1 MHCIPFLLSRKP
13 YFYFMSKHTFGKSDR
28 LKSKQQIEQLFVD
41 GNSFT
46 EFPLKVVWRWTEATE
61 SSVQIAL
68 SVPKKKLPKA
78 VLRNHMKR
86 LLRES
91 YRQQNQALKSM
102 VSEKGKQLQM
112 MLIFLDT
119 QLWSFPDLDNK
130 ISVTLERLQKE
141 L

>member
-1 MHCIPFLLSRKP
+1 
-13 YFYFMSKHTFGKSDR
+13 MSKHTFGKSDR

-41 GNSFT
+41 TNSFA
-46 EFPLKVVWRWTEATE
+46 EFPLKVVWRCTKATE
-61 SSVQIAL
+61 PTVQIVL
-68 SVPKKKLPKA
+68 SVPKKTLPKA
-78 VLRNHMKR
+78 VHRNHMKR

-102 VSEKGKQLQM
+102 VSEKEKQLQIM
-112 MLIFLDT
+112 IIFLDT
-119 QLWSFPDLDNK
+119 QLWDFPELDNK

>member
-1 MHCIPFLLSRKP
+1 
-13 YFYFMSKHTFGKSDR
+13 MSQYTFGKSDR
-28 LKSKQQIEQLFVD
+28 LNSKQQIEQLFVN

-78 VLRNHMKR
+78 VHRNLMKR
-86 LLRES
+86 LLGES
-91 YRQQNQALKSM
+91 YRQQNHALKSM
-102 VSEKGKQLQM
+102 ASEKGKQLQM

-119 QLWSFPDLDNK
+119 QLWGFPELDNK
-130 ISVTLERLQKE
+130 INVTLERLKKV

>member
-1 MHCIPFLLSRKP
+1 MCHIPFLFSRKP
-13 YFYFMSKHTFGKSDR
+13 YFYFMSKYTFVKSDR

-41 GNSFT
+41 GDSFI
-46 EFPLKVVWRWTEATE
+46 EFPLKVVWRWIEATE
-61 SSVQIAL
+61 STVQIAL

-78 VLRNHMKR
+78 VHRNHMKR

-91 YRQQNQALKSM
+91 YRQQNQVLKSM

-112 MLIFLDT
+112 MFIFLDT
-119 QLWSFPDLDNK
+119 QLWDFSDLDNK
-130 ISVTLERLQKE
+130 ISVTLERLLKK

>member
-1 MHCIPFLLSRKP
+1 
-13 YFYFMSKHTFGKSDR
+13 MSQYTFGKSDR
-28 LKSKQQIEQLFVD
+28 LNSKQQIEQLFVN

-61 SSVQIAL
+61 SSVKIAL

-78 VLRNHMKR
+78 VHRNLMKR
-86 LLRES
+86 LLGES
-91 YRQQNQALKSM
+91 YRQQNHVLKSM
-102 VSEKGKQLQM
+102 ASEKGKQLQM

-119 QLWSFPDLDNK
+119 QLWSFPELDNK
-130 ISVTLERLQKE
+130 INVTLERLKKV